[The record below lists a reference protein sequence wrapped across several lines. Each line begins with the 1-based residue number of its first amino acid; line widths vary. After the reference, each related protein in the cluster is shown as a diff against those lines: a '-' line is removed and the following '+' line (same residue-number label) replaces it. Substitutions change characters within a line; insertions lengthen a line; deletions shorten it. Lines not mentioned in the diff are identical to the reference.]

1 MQALWMVVASLFFAV
16 MGVCVKYASV
26 HYSAGEL
33 VFYRGVVSVVF
44 MLVFARQRGVSLATK
59 LPMMHLW
66 RTAIGVAALTCWF
79 YAIGALPLATAMTL
93 NYMSSVWIAAFLVGG
108 AMLFAKPDGSSL
120 GVQGIQGGLLAA
132 VLMGFGGVVMVLRPA
147 FDQQQL
153 WGGVVGLLS
162 GFMAAFEYL
171 QVTAL
176 SPAGEPEERVVC
188 YLALGSAVAGLA
200 AMPFTGVAH
209 WDAQHAWWLLPIG
222 VLASL
227 GQLCMTRAYAQGPTL
242 VAANLQYTGIVFA
255 ALFGWLLFD
264 DKLPMIAWLGMA
276 VIMASGIIATFIRA
290 RAVPNTPHEE
300 H

>member
-1 MQALWMVVASLFFAV
+1 MQAMWMVVASLFFAV
-16 MGVCVKYASV
+16 MGVCVKFASV
-26 HYSAGEL
+26 HYSAAEL

-44 MLVFARQRGVSLATK
+44 MLIFARQRGVGLATK

-108 AMLFAKPDGSSL
+108 AMLFAKPDGAP
-120 GVQGIQGGLLAA
+120 QGIQGSLLAA
-132 VLMGFGGVVMVLRPA
+132 VLMGFVGVVMVLRPA

-153 WGGVVGLLS
+153 WGGVVGLMS
-162 GFMAAFEYL
+162 GFLAAFAYL

-176 SPAGEPEERVVC
+176 SRAGEPEERVVF
-188 YLALGSAVAGLA
+188 YFALGSAVAGLA

-209 WDAQHAWWLLPIG
+209 WDPKHAWLLLPIG

-227 GQLCMTRAYAQGPTL
+227 GQLCMTRAYAKGPTL
-242 VAANLQYTGIVFA
+242 VAANLQYTGIIFA
-255 ALFGWLLFD
+255 GLFGWLLFD
-264 DKLPMIAWLGMA
+264 DKLPTIAWLGMV
-276 VIMASGIIATFIRA
+276 VIMASGILATFIRA
-290 RAVPNTPHEE
+290 KAVPNTPHEE